1 MDIQEKKRVDLISKY
16 WSSGKTSVSFV
27 VGENK
32 KLLKDEENSTHK
44 VFDLLKREYSQK
56 FDSVI
61 EFAAGMGRL
70 TKNVL
75 LKHFNLIDVEEPSLP
90 LLNEIKKLK
99 KSKISGGKIN
109 KLYSTTAE
117 KFEFERN
124 YDLIFLQ
131 WLLENLNDLDV
142 IKFLLKAK
150 KHLNPKGRIF
160 LKDNLQSEKLQNI
173 EFSNKGQKVRQRKA
187 LLFLFELCG
196 FRIALFKVSDD
207 YPSNYKQSFETLLEI
222 DDGY

>member
-1 MDIQEKKRVDLISKY
+1 MDIKEKKRVDLISKY
-16 WSSGKTSVSFV
+16 WSTGQKSVSFV
-27 VGENK
+27 AGDDK
-32 KLLKDEENSTHK
+32 KLLKDDENSTLK

-75 LKHFNLIDVEEPSLP
+75 FKHFNLIDVEEPSLP

-99 KSKISGGKIN
+99 NSKISRGKIN

-160 LKDNLQSEKLQNI
+160 LKDNLANQQNI
-173 EFSNKGQKVRQRKA
+173 KITNLGQRLRQRKA

-196 FRIALFKVSDD
+196 YRIALFKLSDNYPAD
-207 YPSNYKQSFETLLEI
+207 YYQSFETLLEI
-222 DDGY
+222 DDDY